1 MGDEFVTEKVDEQQ
15 RTRLDRFRHRAEL
28 GRDDAN
34 MCILFNFLAAAAAA
48 GRGAGTGAAERL
60 IGPLHP
66 SFVTL

>member
-34 MCILFNFLAAAAAA
+34 MCILFNFLAAA
-48 GRGAGTGAAERL
+48 GAGSGAAERL

>member
-34 MCILFNFLAAAAAA
+34 MCILFNFLAAAGA
-48 GRGAGTGAAERL
+48 GTGTGAAERL
-60 IGPLHP
+60 IGPLIP